1 MAWMAAIGGV
11 VASAFGATAISAGMA
26 AVVGGIVVGAAAGAI
41 YTAFKGG
48 NLLKNMAFGA
58 LGGAALGG
66 VGAFVAG
73 GTSAFTATAQIGGLG
88 AGQIATGMTSVWGA
102 MSGSGAAGGGGLL
115 SGIGGAGAGGG
126 GAGSN
131 AGVWGLGGLVG
142 NLGAGYLNGLQAT
155 KDREADLAMQEKR
168 FELENKGIDAQLAAA
183 EMGATT
189 SRENALTAAET
200 AANQLEFAKDKFGK
214 EFAEDTRRYNQE
226 RDDATKLRDDFRSSV
241 VAGSQYASGAMPT
254 IRPLELKRQRME
266 LPQPSWITGKNQ
278 QVAQGQP
285 AQPQRGL
292 LAEQQAQGL
301 PKPPGLPA

>member
-11 VASAFGATAISAGMA
+11 VASAFGASAISVGMA
-26 AVVGGIVVGAAAGAI
+26 SIVGELVVGAAAGAI

-48 NLLKNMAFGA
+48 NLFKNMAFGA

-66 VGAFVAG
+66 VGAFMAG
-73 GTSAFTATAQIGGLG
+73 GTGAFTATAQIGGLA
-88 AGQIATGMTSVWGA
+88 AGEVATGMTSVWGA

-115 SGIGGAGAGGG
+115 GGIGGTLGQ
-126 GAGSN
+126 GSN
-131 AGVWGLGGLVG
+131 LGGVSM
-142 NLGAGYLNGLQAT
+142 LGAAFLSNLDAD
-155 KDREADLAMQEKR
+155 KDRDA
-168 FELENKGIDAQLAAA
+168 ELKQKELDRAANLELGNKKIDADIAAA

-254 IRPLELKRQRME
+254 IKPVEIKRQRMQ
-266 LPQPSWITGKNQ
+266 LPQPSWITGNTQNQ
-278 QVAQGQP
+278 ARQTAQQPSPQP
-285 AQPQRGL
+285 AQPQQPTGL
-292 LAEQQAQGL
+292 LNQQQQV
-301 PKPPGLPA
+301 PA

>member
-48 NLLKNMAFGA
+48 NLFKNMAFGA

-66 VGAFVAG
+66 VGAYMTGGAAMFGETAAI
-73 GTSAFTATAQIGGLG
+73 GTSAAN
-88 AGQIATGMTSVWGA
+88 
-102 MSGSGAAGGGGLL
+102 AAGNVAELWGYQASGGGLL
-115 SGIGGAGAGGG
+115 AGGGAGAGGG

-241 VAGSQYASGAMPT
+241 VAGSTYASGAMPT
-254 IRPLELKRQRME
+254 IKPVEIKRQRMQ
-266 LPQPSWITGKNQ
+266 LPQPSWITGNTQNQ
-278 QVAQGQP
+278 AQQTAQQPTPQP
-285 AQPQRGL
+285 AQPQQPTGL
-292 LAEQQAQGL
+292 LNQQQQV
-301 PKPPGLPA
+301 PA

>member
-11 VASAFGATAISAGMA
+11 VASAFGASAISVGMA
-26 AVVGGIVVGAAAGAI
+26 SIVGELVVGAAAGAI

-48 NLLKNMAFGA
+48 NLFKNMAFGA

-66 VGAFVAG
+66 VGAFMTG
-73 GTSAFTATAQIGGLG
+73 GTGAFTATAQIGSLG
-88 AGQIATGMTSVWGA
+88 AGQIATGMTNVWGA
-102 MSGSGAAGGGGLL
+102 MSGSGAAGGGGILG
-115 SGIGGAGAGGG
+115 GIGGAMGQ
-126 GAGSN
+126 GSN
-131 AGVWGLGGLVG
+131 LGGVSM
-142 NLGAGYLNGLQAT
+142 LGAAFLNGLDAD
-155 KDREADLAMQEKR
+155 KDRDA
-168 FELENKGIDAQLAAA
+168 ELKQKELDRAANLELGNRKIDADIAAA

-254 IRPLELKRQRME
+254 IKPVEIKRQRMQ
-266 LPQPSWITGKNQ
+266 LPQPSWITGNTQNQ
-278 QVAQGQP
+278 AQQTAQQPTPQP
-285 AQPQRGL
+285 AQPQQPTGL
-292 LAEQQAQGL
+292 LNQQQQV
-301 PKPPGLPA
+301 PA

>member
-1 MAWMAAIGGV
+1 MSWLSAIGGV
-11 VASAFGATAISAGMA
+11 VAAAFGATMISVGAAAI
-26 AVVGGIVVGAAAGAI
+26 VGGLVVGAAAGAI

-48 NLLKNMAFGA
+48 NLFKNMAFGA

-66 VGAFVAG
+66 VGAFMAG
-73 GTSAFTATAQIGGLG
+73 GTGAFTATAQIGGLA
-88 AGQIATGMTSVWGA
+88 AGEVATGMTSVWGA

-115 SGIGGAGAGGG
+115 GGIGGAMGQ
-126 GAGSN
+126 GSN
-131 AGVWGLGGLVG
+131 LGGVSM
-142 NLGAGYLNGLQAT
+142 LGAAFLNGLDAD
-155 KDREADLAMQEKR
+155 KDRDA
-168 FELENKGIDAQLAAA
+168 ELKQKELDRAANLELGNKKIDADIAAA

-254 IRPLELKRQRME
+254 IKPVEIKRQRMQ
-266 LPQPSWITGKNQ
+266 LPQPSWITGNTQNQAKPQ
-278 QVAQGQP
+278 QVAQQPTPQP
-285 AQPQRGL
+285 AQPQQPTGL
-292 LAEQQAQGL
+292 LNQQQQV
-301 PKPPGLPA
+301 PA

>member
-11 VASAFGATAISAGMA
+11 VASAFGASAISVGTASI
-26 AVVGGIVVGAAAGAI
+26 VGGLVVGAAAGAI
-41 YTAFKGG
+41 YTAWKGG
-48 NLLKNMAFGA
+48 NLFKNMAFGA

-66 VGAFVAG
+66 VGAFMAG
-73 GTSAFTATAQIGGLG
+73 GTGAFTATAQIGGLA
-88 AGQIATGMTSVWGA
+88 AGEVATGMTSVWGA

-115 SGIGGAGAGGG
+115 GGIGGAMGQ
-126 GAGSN
+126 GSN
-131 AGVWGLGGLVG
+131 LGGVSM
-142 NLGAGYLNGLQAT
+142 LGAAFLNGLDAD
-155 KDREADLAMQEKR
+155 KDRDA
-168 FELENKGIDAQLAAA
+168 ELKQKELDRAANLELGNKKIDADIAAA

-254 IRPLELKRQRME
+254 IKPVEIKRQRMA
-266 LPQPSWITGKNQ
+266 LPQPSWITGNTQNQ
-278 QVAQGQP
+278 ARQTAQQPTPQP
-285 AQPQRGL
+285 AQPQQPTGL
-292 LAEQQAQGL
+292 LNQQQQV
-301 PKPPGLPA
+301 PA

>member
-11 VASAFGATAISAGMA
+11 VASAFGASAISVGMA
-26 AVVGGIVVGAAAGAI
+26 SIVGELVVGAAAGAI

-48 NLLKNMAFGA
+48 NLFKNMAFGA

-66 VGAFVAG
+66 VGAFMAG
-73 GTSAFTATAQIGGLG
+73 GTGAFTATAQIGGLA
-88 AGQIATGMTSVWGA
+88 AGEVATGMTSAWGA

-115 SGIGGAGAGGG
+115 GGIGGAMGQ
-126 GAGSN
+126 GSN
-131 AGVWGLGGLVG
+131 LGGVSM
-142 NLGAGYLNGLQAT
+142 LGAAFLNGLDAD
-155 KDREADLAMQEKR
+155 KDRDA
-168 FELENKGIDAQLAAA
+168 ELKQKELDRAANLELGNKKIDADIAAA

-254 IRPLELKRQRME
+254 IKPVEIKRQRMQ
-266 LPQPSWITGKNQ
+266 LPQPSWITGNTQNQ
-278 QVAQGQP
+278 AQQTAQQPTPQP
-285 AQPQRGL
+285 AQPHQPTGL
-292 LAEQQAQGL
+292 LNQQQQV
-301 PKPPGLPA
+301 PA

>member
-11 VASAFGATAISAGMA
+11 VASAFGASAISVGMA
-26 AVVGGIVVGAAAGAI
+26 SIVGGLVVGAAAGAI

-48 NLLKNMAFGA
+48 NLFKNMAFGA

-66 VGAFVAG
+66 VGAFMAG
-73 GTSAFTATAQIGGLG
+73 GTGAFTATAQIGGLA
-88 AGQIATGMTSVWGA
+88 AGEVATGMTSVWGA

-115 SGIGGAGAGGG
+115 GGIGGAMGQ
-126 GAGSN
+126 GSN
-131 AGVWGLGGLVG
+131 LGGVST
-142 NLGAGYLNGLQAT
+142 LGAAFLNGMDAD
-155 KDREADLAMQEKR
+155 KDRDA
-168 FELENKGIDAQLAAA
+168 ELKQKELDRAANLELGNKKIDADIAAA

-254 IRPLELKRQRME
+254 IKPVEIKRQRMQ
-266 LPQPSWITGKNQ
+266 LPQPSWITGNTQNQ
-278 QVAQGQP
+278 ARQTAQQPTPQP
-285 AQPQRGL
+285 AQPQQPTGL
-292 LAEQQAQGL
+292 LNQQQQV
-301 PKPPGLPA
+301 PA